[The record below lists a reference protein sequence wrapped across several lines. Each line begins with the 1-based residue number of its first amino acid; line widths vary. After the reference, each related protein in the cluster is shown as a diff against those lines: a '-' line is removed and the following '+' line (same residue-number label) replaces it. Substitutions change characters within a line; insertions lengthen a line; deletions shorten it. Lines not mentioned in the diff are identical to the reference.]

1 MAEFNILFIKIKET
15 RNLNFLSILKDI
27 CENLKIWRFILNC
40 HRLNTSS
47 LRSGPKQRCLFS
59 PILFSIIL
67 WVLAQVVSKEKE
79 FKAYRLERKK

>member
-40 HRLNTSS
+40 HRLNASA
-47 LRSGPKQRCLFS
+47 LRSGSRQGVCS
-59 PILFSIIL
+59 TNPIQYLTVGPSTH
-67 WVLAQVVSKEKE
+67 SK
-79 FKAYRLERKK
+79 